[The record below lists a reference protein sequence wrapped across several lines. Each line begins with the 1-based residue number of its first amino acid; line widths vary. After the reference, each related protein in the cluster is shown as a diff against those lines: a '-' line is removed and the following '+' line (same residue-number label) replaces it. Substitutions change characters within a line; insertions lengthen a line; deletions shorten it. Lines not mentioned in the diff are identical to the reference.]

1 MKVRGGVQRDECDCV
16 ILCVCVLHETNVC
29 SQKNNR
35 RTVTKT
41 PMKTMTGMMMMM
53 MIMTAAQKREE
64 LLWTTVFALQVSSV
78 EQLQL
83 GPIISSSDLDC
94 LYRLPIPDMHELILK
109 HKESEDS
116 QI

>member
-1 MKVRGGVQRDECDCV
+1 M
-16 ILCVCVLHETNVC
+16 
-29 SQKNNR
+29 
-35 RTVTKT
+35 TKT
-41 PMKTMTGMMMMM
+41 PMKTMTGMMMMMM

-83 GPIISSSDLDC
+83 GPIISSTFVMCVPTFSCYINTVYYYTMYIYYIGIYYILGIHYRSSDLDC

-109 HKESEDS
+109 HKES
-116 QI
+116 